1 MINERFEL
9 PVKLTLT
16 ALWGGAVMGMYYLSE
31 SVSEPLVARFYGFML
46 INPVLLFAG
55 SFITAKLFGS
65 KWYYKAAIIAL
76 AAVIF
81 FATPMRGVVPNLLIV
96 TAICVI
102 FGGGIGGVFSPD
114 SSGGEKAEREEKYTP
129 ILSDENT
136 KNTKRKKK
144 KAKRK

>member
-1 MINERFEL
+1 MINERYEL

-46 INPVLLFAG
+46 INPVLLAVG

-65 KWYYKAAIIAL
+65 KWYYKAAVIAL

-81 FATPMRGVVPNLLIV
+81 FATPMRSVVPNLLIV

-102 FGGGIGGVFSPD
+102 FGGGIGGVFSPN
-114 SSGGEKAEREEKYTP
+114 SSGGERAEREEKYTP